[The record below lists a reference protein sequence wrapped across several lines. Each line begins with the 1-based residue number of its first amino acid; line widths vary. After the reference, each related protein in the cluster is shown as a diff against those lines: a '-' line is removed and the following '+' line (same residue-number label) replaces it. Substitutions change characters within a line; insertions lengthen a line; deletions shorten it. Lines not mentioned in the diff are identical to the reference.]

1 MCIERK
7 LYVFKY
13 TSDVS
18 VLRKFWLKSKI
29 KYDKFILFMLYHY
42 YTAYTYGMSL
52 IVVLIKNFETVN
64 CDTVNEMKNK

>member
-1 MCIERK
+1 
-7 LYVFKY
+7 
-13 TSDVS
+13 
-18 VLRKFWLKSKI
+18 
-29 KYDKFILFMLYHY
+29 MLYHY